1 MRVSTVTI
9 FEQSMRSLNQQQADF
24 SRVGEQIA
32 SGKRVVRPSDDPLAA
47 SRAVRTSQ
55 ALGVTSQYADARVSA
70 RNALS
75 QQEGI
80 LGSVT
85 DTLTRARTLMVQA
98 STGTLSDADRSS
110 IASELRG
117 LRETILGQAN
127 ATDGNGTYLFGGY
140 NDSSEPF
147 VPDAVTGEINY
158 VGDSNSREQRIDS
171 SRLMPVTDNGETVFK
186 SVHQGAGYVAEAGDT
201 NTGSLTFSGPRVIDV
216 NDPEYGNSF
225 ELSYDAGTDEFTIT
239 NNTAVP
245 STQTTVPRPA
255 TGSAILEFGGLSI
268 SLEGEPA
275 NSDRITVDLAG
286 NMNTDLFATL
296 EKAIAVLDTP
306 AETPE
311 QQAKLANT
319 SKTVMREMD
328 NSLDNILTHRA
339 SVGARLN
346 ELDILDRV
354 GDNREINYSQNLSDL
369 VELNYVDAIS
379 EYSLRQVGLQAA
391 QKAFVDVKGLSL
403 FNYL

>member
-9 FEQSMRSLNQQQADF
+9 FEQSMRSLNQQQAEF

-55 ALGVTSQYADARVSA
+55 ALGVTGQYADARVSA

-98 STGTLSDADRSS
+98 STGTLSDADRTS

-147 VPDAVTGEINY
+147 VPDAVTGDITY
-158 VGDSNSREQRIDS
+158 VGDGNSRQQRIDS
-171 SRLMPVTDNGETVFK
+171 SRLMPVTDNGITVFQ
-186 SVHQGAGYVAEAGDT
+186 SVHQGAGYVAEADAA
-201 NTGSLTFSGPRVIDV
+201 NTGSLTFKGPRVIDV
-216 NDPEYGNSF
+216 NDPAYGDSF
-225 ELSYDAGTDEFTIT
+225 ALSYDSGTDEFTIT
-239 NNTAVP
+239 NTTTAA
-245 STQTTVPRPA
+245 TQAVARPA
-255 TGSAILEFGGLSI
+255 SGSAILEFGGLSI
-268 SLEGEPA
+268 TLEGEPA
-275 NSDRITVDLAG
+275 NGDSITVDLAG

-296 EKAIAVLDTP
+296 DKAIAVLDTP
-306 AETPE
+306 AETAE

-354 GDNREINYSQNLSDL
+354 GDNRELNYSQNLSDL
-369 VELNYVDAIS
+369 VDLNYVEAIS

>member
-55 ALGVTSQYADARVSA
+55 ALGVTTQYADARVSA

-147 VPDAVTGEINY
+147 VRDALTGDITY
-158 VGDSNSREQRIDS
+158 VGDSNSRAQRIDS
-171 SRLMPVTDNGETVFK
+171 SRLMPVTDNGITVFQ
-186 SVHQGAGYVAEAGDT
+186 SVHQGAGYVAEADGA
-201 NTGSLTFSGPRVIDV
+201 NTGSLTFNGPRVIDV
-216 NDPEYGNSF
+216 TDAAYGDSF

-239 NNTAVP
+239 NLTTSTAQV
-245 STQTTVPRPA
+245 VPRPA
-255 TGSAILEFGGLSI
+255 SGDAILEFGGLSI
-268 SLEGEPA
+268 TLEGEPDDG
-275 NSDRITVDLAG
+275 DRIRIDLAA

-296 EKAIAVLDTP
+296 EKAIAVLDTS

-311 QQAKLANT
+311 QRAKLANT
-319 SKTVMREMD
+319 SKTVMREID

-354 GDNREINYSQNLSDL
+354 GENREINYTQNLSDL
-369 VELNYVDAIS
+369 VDLNYVEAIS

-403 FNYL
+403 FNYM